1 MNKQELSVLLSKH
14 ASIPGIYPPILE
26 DLFSLYKVVRATR
39 ATSILEIGSGW
50 STLVLAHAL
59 LENSDEFSSA
69 LKESHLKSIPFCLSS
84 VDSSSRFADLALSRL
99 SRSQREIV
107 SMNIETPRMCLW
119 EGRICHTFDNFP
131 NFAADLIYLDGP
143 DCNQVIGDVAGISVN
158 TVDAVGGYNL
168 PMSADLLRLEYFLQP
183 GCQIVID
190 GRGANAEFLRTNFKR
205 EWNYKYDSSLDQHF
219 LKLVSPP
226 WGKRNRDFI
235 AFSENHQLYP
245 FDA

>member
-1 MNKQELSVLLSKH
+1 MNIKELSVLVAQH
-14 ASIPGIYPPILE
+14 TSIPEIYPPILE
-26 DLFSLYKVVRATR
+26 DLFSLYSVVRTTR

-59 LENSDEFSSA
+59 LENSDEFGEA
-69 LKESHLKSIPFCLSS
+69 LRESHLKLTPFSLSS
-84 VDSSSRFADLALSRL
+84 VDASSKFADLALSRL
-99 SRSQREIV
+99 SRRQRQIV
-107 SMNIETPRMCLW
+107 TMNIATPRMSLF

-143 DCNQVIGDVAGISVN
+143 DPNQIIGDVAGISVN

-190 GRGANAEFLRTNFKR
+190 GRGANAEFLRQNFKR

-219 LKLVSPP
+219 FKLVSPP
-226 WGKRNRDFI
+226 WGKRNSDFI
-235 AFSENHQLYP
+235 AFREN
-245 FDA
+245 